1 MTTDLVTIDLQPDF
15 FGSAEAV
22 LARHGRL
29 TASVFRYRGGVA
41 GLRLTNA
48 SGHIVMLPLQ
58 GQQIWDAEFFGRRLT
73 MQTPL
78 REPVQTEDFLRTY
91 GGFLLHCGATAMG
104 DPSPQDRHPV
114 HGELPNARYQEAQ
127 LLIGGDERGPFMT
140 VTGSYRHLVAFGVHY
155 VAQPSVRLREA
166 SGRIEM
172 AMSVRNVGH
181 MPMDFMYLAHT
192 NFRPVAGAQLIDTV
206 PSDPQHLRIRSAL
219 PASTA
224 ASPGYGSLLESLKKD
239 PAHHRRIE
247 PDAVVDPELVLSL
260 SPLADESGW
269 AHGMQLLPNGS
280 ADFLS
285 YRPDELN
292 HCLRWT
298 TRTSD
303 MQALG
308 LMLPATA
315 EADGLAAERA
325 KGHVRTLH
333 PQQEF
338 RCQVACGA
346 LDSRDADALRATIE
360 RVMTQRR

>member
-1 MTTDLVTIDLQPDF
+1 MGTNLVTIDLQPDF
-15 FGSAEAV
+15 FGSAEAI
-22 LARHGRL
+22 LARHSRL
-29 TASVFRYRGGVA
+29 TASVFRFRSGVA
-41 GLRLTNA
+41 GLRLANA
-48 SGHIVMLPLQ
+48 AGHIVMLPFQ

-78 REPVQTEDFLRTY
+78 QEPVQTEDFLRTY

-114 HGELPNARYQEAQ
+114 HGELPNARYQGAQ
-127 LLIGGDERGPFMT
+127 LLIGSDERGPFMT

-155 VAQPSVRLREA
+155 VAQPSVRLHA
-166 SGRIEM
+166 AGGRIEVEM
-172 AMSVRNVGH
+172 RVRNVGH
-181 MPMDFMYLAHT
+181 TPMDFMYLAHA

-219 PASTA
+219 PASTT
-224 ASPGYGSLLESLKKD
+224 ASPGYASLLESLKKD

-247 PDAVVDPELVLSL
+247 ADAVVDPELVLSL
-260 SPLADESGW
+260 LPLADESGW
-269 AHGMQLLPNGS
+269 AHGMQLLPDGS

-325 KGHVRTLH
+325 KGHVRTLL

-338 RCQVACGA
+338 HCRLAFGA
-346 LDSRDADALRATIE
+346 LQPNDADALRATIE
-360 RVMTQRR
+360 GALTQRR